1 MSRGIDSSTQTELNK
16 DTFNIINLM
25 EFYDIGGTN
34 TYLTDAP
41 VDISYNAGSGTNT
54 YQSLGKLLNMSDIQ
68 EEEDLKIESIDITL
82 SALDTDIVKLFLDY
96 DYIDRRVVVRRAV
109 IDHNYALVGSAILVF
124 DGRLDQPR
132 VAEDFAAR
140 KATLAVSASSHWSD
154 FEAIGGRHTNDTEH
168 QILYPTDDFFAPG
181 AETQK
186 DVKWGKE

>member
-1 MSRGIDSSTQTELNK
+1 MSRGIDSSTQTEL
-16 DTFNIINLM
+16 DTKSFNIINLM

-41 VDISYNAGSGTNT
+41 VDITYNSNT
-54 YQSLGKLLNMSDIQ
+54 YTSLGQLLNMSDIQ

-82 SALDTDIVKLFLDY
+82 SAIDTDIVKLFLDY

-109 IDHNYALVGSAILVF
+109 MADDYSLIGTAILVF

-168 QILYPTDDFFAPG
+168 QILYPGDDFFAP
-181 AETQK
+181 
-186 DVKWGKE
+186 